1 MSTTAPAMEP
11 FSVLSAFFDYN
22 VYIFNDFVAAM
33 DRRIQQSLYEQFQVT
48 ELEINLRKRLF
59 ELSDLE
65 LERLHT
71 YRRKIEPHVHDLI
84 GEFYDLLIRDEYV
97 PRLIGDSETFNR
109 LKTGLH
115 RYILDL
121 FSGFYDSEYVNNRLR
136 IGLVHKRIGVEP
148 KYFLS
153 AERFLIRCISNK
165 LETIIENANER
176 QSTINCVS
184 KLIAFDTSW
193 ILDTYIGGLMDEMQ
207 DIKAKTD
214 TYVKSLE
221 LKVESLTALAN
232 RDPLTELYNS
242 RAFRD
247 SLRKALLLSKQNRMS
262 VSVVYLDVD
271 DFKGINDNHGH
282 QEGDRVLKHIGFLLS
297 ELPSESDIACRQGG
311 DEFCLA
317 MINCRAAKALKFV
330 ESLIEQFKKEFPK
343 YSLSIG
349 IAHHGED
356 GDNDVDALIHNA
368 DKKMYMAK
376 KAAGFKVCA

>member
-1 MSTTAPAMEP
+1 MNATAPEMEP

-22 VYIFNDFVAAM
+22 VYIFNVFVAAM

-48 ELEINLRKRLF
+48 ELEVNLRKRLF

-65 LERLHT
+65 LEKLHA

-84 GEFYDLLIRDEYV
+84 GEFYDLLVRDEYV

-214 TYVKSLE
+214 TYVKTLE
-221 LKVESLTALAN
+221 LKVENLTALAN

-247 SLRKALLLSKQNRMS
+247 SLRKALLLSKQNRTS

-271 DFKGINDNHGH
+271 DFKGINDDHGH

-297 ELPSESDIACRQGG
+297 ELPSDYDIACRQGG

-317 MINCRAAKALKFV
+317 MINCRASKAVKFV

-349 IAHHGED
+349 IAQHGED
-356 GDNDVDALIHNA
+356 GDTDVDALIHNA
-368 DKKMYMAK
+368 DKKMYIAK